1 MSKDIIVAID
11 GYSGCGKSS
20 TAKAVAQALNY
31 TYIDS
36 GAMYRAVTLYLL
48 QHKIDPAHLDEV
60 LNALPQI
67 DIRFVTKPTSTPPI
81 YETHLNGENVE
92 QTIRDM
98 SVSERVSEVS
108 AIPQVRHAM
117 VNLQRNMGAEKRVV
131 MDGRD
136 IGTNVFPKAALKVF
150 MSADLIERA
159 HRRKEELEA
168 KGSTATLEEIAENL
182 AERDRIDTSRTEN
195 PLVKAVDAIEIDTTH
210 LEFDEQVEKV
220 ITLAQEAM
228 TTNYTKL

>member
-1 MSKDIIVAID
+1 MPKDIIVAID

-20 TAKAVAQALNY
+20 TAKAVAQALDY

-48 QHKIDPAHLDEV
+48 HHKIDPAHTKEV

-67 DIRFVTKPTSTPPI
+67 DIRFVKKANISPPV
-81 YETHLNGENVE
+81 YVTHLNGENVE
-92 QTIRDM
+92 QTIREM

-117 VNLQRNMGAEKRVV
+117 VHLQRNMGADKRVV

-136 IGTNVFPKAALKVF
+136 IGTNVFPQAELKVF
-150 MSADLIERA
+150 MTANLTERA
-159 HRRKEELEA
+159 RRRQEELEA
-168 KGSTATLEEIAENL
+168 NGSSATLEEIAENL
-182 AERDRIDTSRTEN
+182 AERDQIDTNRAEN
-195 PLVKAVDAIEIDTTH
+195 PLVKAEDAIEIDTTH
-210 LEFDEQVEKV
+210 LKFNEQVARV

-228 TTNYTKL
+228 NVN